1 LEEPATAYVAH
12 TIGAFRI
19 DTIGYRGGKLAAVAD
34 LLEHFY
40 CDVPA
45 LADVDG
51 DGIFTI
57 AELVALLRVSRSAS
71 FSAWADPRMRK
82 L

>member
-1 LEEPATAYVAH
+1 
-12 TIGAFRI
+12 
-19 DTIGYRGGKLAAVAD
+19 
-34 LLEHFY
+34 
-40 CDVPA
+40 VPA